1 MLSKII
7 DSLCSCKNQQENEK
21 SVIKI
26 TFPEPTTSELLKPTF
41 SKFKISDNND
51 KLNSSKSNVI
61 SIVPNH
67 LFVNYNNDN
76 ESISNSPHSQKQS
89 LTLVKLPEEII
100 RNKIKMFKTCGS
112 KKKRIDENVIFQNF
126 QNQIDNIIKESLKQK
141 TVSES
146 EDSENIVSE
155 H

>member
-61 SIVPNH
+61 SKKKKELMKM
-67 LFVNYNNDN
+67 LFFK
-76 ESISNSPHSQKQS
+76 IF
-89 LTLVKLPEEII
+89 
-100 RNKIKMFKTCGS
+100 KIKLIILL
-112 KKKRIDENVIFQNF
+112 KKV
-126 QNQIDNIIKESLKQK
+126 
-141 TVSES
+141 
-146 EDSENIVSE
+146 
-155 H
+155 